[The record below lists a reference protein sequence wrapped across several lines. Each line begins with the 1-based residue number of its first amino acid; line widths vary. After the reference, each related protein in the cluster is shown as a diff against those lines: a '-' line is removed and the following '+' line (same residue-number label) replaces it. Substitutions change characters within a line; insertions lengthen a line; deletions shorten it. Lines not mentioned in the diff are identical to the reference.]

1 MSTLTKKM
9 KSIPK
14 GYFTVFDVRKIT
26 DYSLSTTRVM
36 LHRLVERG
44 EIIRLEKGVYCVD
57 ADRIDFRAYA
67 CERYAPSYISFETAL
82 SIHDILSQKTF
93 HITLAT
99 TNRTKRKSVLEQEM
113 NYHHIDTR
121 RYWGYKRAGGY
132 LLAEPEKAFLDLLYL
147 SLRGWATCDI
157 QEMNLSLLNKAVL
170 RKYAKKFDFP
180 EIEKRVREILGST
193 ASW

>member
-26 DYSLSTTRVM
+26 KYSLSTTRVM
-36 LHRLVERG
+36 LHRLAERG

-57 ADRIDFRAYA
+57 AKKVDFWAYA

-82 SIHDILSQKTF
+82 SIHNILSQKTF

-99 TNRTKRKSVLEQEM
+99 TNRTYKKSILEQEM

-121 RYWGYKRAGGY
+121 RYWGYKRVGGY

-147 SLRGWATCDI
+147 SLRGWAVCDT
-157 QEMNLSLLNKAVL
+157 QEMNLSFLD
-170 RKYAKKFDFP
+170 KKKTFEYVKRCNVP
-180 EIEKRVREILGST
+180 YMEKRVKQIL
-193 ASW
+193 